1 MNIGDLFNNELTGI
15 REAKFTFLIGFV
27 VLAIGIGYAEYSLVF
42 KELLLSKD
50 NVIKDKNETIET
62 LKQKL
67 VDAQNIGPSS
77 RPPAEPKIAQPKTE
91 RVVPGTRAP
100 QAPNSAP
107 NGIAN
112 SGIIGT
118 ATVVNGPPAA
128 NLQFSEEI
136 TTAQFDSRKLNDNS
150 IAIVVNIPSSFLP
163 GQELV
168 VPLRS
173 PSDAHVTNVGQVR

>member
-1 MNIGDLFNNELTGI
+1 MNTGDLFNNELTAI

-42 KELLLSKD
+42 KELLLS
-50 NVIKDKNETIET
+50 KDKNETIET

-136 TTAQFDSRKLNDNS
+136 TAAQFDSRKLNDNS
-150 IAIVVNIPSSFLP
+150 SAIVVNIPSSFLP

-173 PSDAHVTNVGQVR
+173 QSDAHVTNVGQVR

>member
-50 NVIKDKNETIET
+50 KNETIET

-67 VDAQNIGPSS
+67 VDAQNIGSSS

-173 PSDAHVTNVGQVR
+173 QSDAHVTNVGQVR